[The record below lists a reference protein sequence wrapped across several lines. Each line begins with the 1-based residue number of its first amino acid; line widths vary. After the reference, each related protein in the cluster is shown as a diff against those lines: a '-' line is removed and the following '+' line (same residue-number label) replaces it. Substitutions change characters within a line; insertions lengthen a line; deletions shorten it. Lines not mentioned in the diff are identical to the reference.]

1 MIDSFRREIDSLRRS
16 ARNGRFRRAL
26 AGDSPWRIKQM
37 LAARLSSSVIERIIY
52 DEEAGALSIC
62 FRETGRY
69 LYSGVPRAIYEGLK
83 KAPSPGRYF
92 NECIKRRFPCRP
104 DPERRRFRPVSDGRS
119 DPGEE
124 PGRRPSGLTR
134 RACGG

>member
-1 MIDSFRREIDSLRRS
+1 
-16 ARNGRFRRAL
+16 
-26 AGDSPWRIKQM
+26 M
-37 LAARLSSSVIERIIY
+37 LAARLSSRVIERIIY
-52 DEEAGALSIC
+52 DEEAAALFIC

-69 LYSGVPRAIYEGLK
+69 LYSNVPRAIYEGLK

-104 DPERRRFRPVSDGRS
+104 DPERRRFRPASDR
-119 DPGEE
+119 DRE
-124 PGRRPSGLTR
+124 PDEASGRPSGLSR

>member
-1 MIDSFRREIDSLRRS
+1 
-16 ARNGRFRRAL
+16 
-26 AGDSPWRIKQM
+26 M
-37 LAARLSSSVIERIIY
+37 LATRLSSRAIERILY
-52 DEEAGALSIC
+52 DEEESALFIC

-69 LYSGVPRAIYEGLK
+69 LYSGVPRAVYEGLK

-104 DPERRRFRPVSDGRS
+104 DPDRRRFKPGLE
-119 DPGEE
+119 DPFE
-124 PGRRPSGLTR
+124 PGDESPRRPTGLTR

>member
-1 MIDSFRREIDSLRRS
+1 
-16 ARNGRFRRAL
+16 
-26 AGDSPWRIKQM
+26 M
-37 LAARLSSSVIERIIY
+37 LAARLSSSLIERIVY
-52 DEEAGALSIC
+52 DEEASALFIC

-104 DPERRRFRPVSDGRS
+104 DPARRRFGPAGAGRDEAAADDHRPT
-119 DPGEE
+119 
-124 PGRRPSGLTR
+124 GLTR
-134 RACGG
+134 RPCGG

>member
-1 MIDSFRREIDSLRRS
+1 
-16 ARNGRFRRAL
+16 
-26 AGDSPWRIKQM
+26 M
-37 LAARLSSSVIERIIY
+37 LASRLSSRTIERILY
-52 DEEAGALSIC
+52 DEEANALFIC

-69 LYSGVPRAIYEGLK
+69 VYSGVPRAIYEGLK

-104 DPERRRFRPVSDGRS
+104 DPERRRFRPGLEDPFEREDG
-119 DPGEE
+119 PAH
-124 PGRRPSGLTR
+124 RPSGLTR

>member
-1 MIDSFRREIDSLRRS
+1 
-16 ARNGRFRRAL
+16 
-26 AGDSPWRIKQM
+26 M
-37 LAARLSSSVIERIIY
+37 LATRLSSRAIERIIY
-52 DEEAGALSIC
+52 DEEASALFIC

-104 DPERRRFRPVSDGRS
+104 DPERRRSRPAVEAGHEQD
-119 DPGEE
+119 DETAH
-124 PGRRPSGLTR
+124 RPSGLTR